1 MTSPMVSTL
10 ARARTTRAARRWLAL
25 HLMATAAALVVAFS
39 TWMPWV
45 SAVGTVTLAG
55 HTRRVALQLSP
66 GDVYDVAGTFMWSA
80 LTVMGAMICP
90 LLWTHRGRLV
100 SMLAVVAY
108 AVWVVACT
116 SFATIRFEALF
127 RTEVILASDLG
138 IPGLDVSSQRQL
150 LPGLFL
156 ACAGIL
162 LSLVSCFAL
171 FLDVARPRPG
181 ARREHAII
189 PVRSMLPAAGAL
201 TASLLLWIIA
211 TLVVPWATLDC
222 AGAPLLFGHCTGI
235 PFNAALGTGIRSTT
249 EAFDPLAAKYAA
261 PVLLTGSA
269 ALILVAIWRRRLTR
283 RLCVWISLWL
293 VVSAASA
300 ALADAGVS
308 AVIANPAAQGLPGGT
323 WSGDNGIACALL
335 ALLLGTAG
343 VVYLWIAALRSR
355 SVSGRDRNE
364 PKPAGT

>member
-1 MTSPMVSTL
+1 MTSPKVPTL
-10 ARARTTRAARRWLAL
+10 ARSRTARGARQRLAL
-25 HLMATAAALVVAFS
+25 RAMATLAALVVALS
-39 TWMPWV
+39 AWMPWV
-45 SAVGTVTLAG
+45 SAVGTVTLSG

-66 GDVYDVAGTFMWSA
+66 GDVHDVAGTFVWSA
-80 LTVMGAMICP
+80 LTVMGALICP
-90 LLWTHRGRLV
+90 LLWARRGRLV

-108 AVWVVACT
+108 AAWVLAFT
-116 SFATIRFEALF
+116 GFATSRFEALF
-127 RTEVILASDLG
+127 RTEVILASDIG
-138 IPGLDVSSQRQL
+138 IPGLDVASQRQL

-156 ACAGIL
+156 GCAGIA

-171 FLDVARPRPG
+171 FLDVARPLPG
-181 ARREHAII
+181 VRREHAFI

-249 EAFDPLAAKYAA
+249 AAFDPLAAKFAA

-269 ALILVAIWRRRLTR
+269 ALMLVAVWRRRLTR

-293 VVSAASA
+293 VVSGASA

-308 AVIANPAAQGLPGGT
+308 AVIANPAAQSLPAGT
-323 WSGDNGIACALL
+323 WSGDNGIACAVI

-355 SVSGRDRNE
+355 PELGRDHDE
-364 PKPAGT
+364 PEPAGP